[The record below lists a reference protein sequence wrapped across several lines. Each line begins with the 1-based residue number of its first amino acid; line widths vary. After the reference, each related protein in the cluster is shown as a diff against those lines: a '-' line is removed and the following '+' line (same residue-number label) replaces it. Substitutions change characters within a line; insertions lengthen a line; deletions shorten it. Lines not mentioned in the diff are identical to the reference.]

1 MMPRHEQ
8 VEGFILA
15 GGESGRMGRDKALL
29 ELGGITLLERTAQLI
44 EPLVERL
51 AIVGPAGR
59 YAAFSL
65 REIPDDAP
73 GVGPLGAIS
82 TALRHS
88 TGEWNLIVACD
99 LPYLTADWLDFLIRR
114 ALASQADA
122 LLPQTAGG
130 PEPLCAMYRT
140 TAGATVAAALE
151 RGVRKITDGLAGHHV
166 EQLSPVEWKE
176 FDSAGRLFKN
186 MNSRAEYE
194 EARAWFER
202 AKQ

>member
-1 MMPRHEQ
+1 MPRHDQ

-44 EPLVERL
+44 EPLLARI

-73 GVGPLGAIS
+73 GIGPLGAIATS
-82 TALRHS
+82 LRHS

-99 LPYLTADWLDFLIRR
+99 LPYLTADWLDFLIGR
-114 ALASQADA
+114 ALASRADA
-122 LLPQTAGG
+122 LVPHTEGG

-140 TAGATVAAALE
+140 TAGAAVAAALE
-151 RGVRKITDGLAGHHV
+151 RGVRKITDGLAGLQV
-166 EQLSPVEWKE
+166 GKLSPVEWKE

-186 MNSRAEYE
+186 MNSRAEYD
-194 EARAWFER
+194 EARAWFDGPKR
-202 AKQ
+202 